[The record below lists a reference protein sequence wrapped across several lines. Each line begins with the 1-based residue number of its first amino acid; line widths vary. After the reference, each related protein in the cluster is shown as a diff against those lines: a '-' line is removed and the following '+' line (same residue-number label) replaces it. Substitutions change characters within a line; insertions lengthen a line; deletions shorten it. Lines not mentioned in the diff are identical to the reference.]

1 MVYVVNMIALPKT
14 VSVTQIKEKDV
25 DSAIEVYLQNSL
37 VCFASIKKYNPDVQ
51 LMLCTDYNLP
61 EKYRLKY
68 EKLGAIVEHVDF
80 DLEVMSK
87 SNWSIC
93 NYRYC
98 VMHHLCITL
107 NEEDTVLMLDTDII
121 CVDSLQDMFDDL
133 FDDIFLYDVKH
144 RRCNQE
150 RNIILANYKTI
161 YGKETNLIHYGGEFI
176 FAKLPELQKL
186 YTSCMSVINASNQY
200 DNLTNFNDEHITSIA
215 VHNDL
220 RAYVHPSEAYIS
232 RYWTSN
238 FYLTS
243 TNWKHNPVALWH
255 LPAEKSTGL
264 KRLFLYYEKHQNFPS
279 REKLAKSLGLP
290 SAERKYKTQLLRKIY
305 RKIKK

>member
-1 MVYVVNMIALPKT
+1 MIYVVNMIALPKT

-37 VCFASIKKYNPDVQ
+37 VCFASIKKYNPSVQ
-51 LMLCTDYNLP
+51 LMLCTDYILP
-61 EKYRLKY
+61 ETYRQKY
-68 EKLGAIVEHVDF
+68 EKLGTTIEQVDF
-80 DLEVMSK
+80 DLDVMSK

-98 VMHHLCITL
+98 VMKHLCTSL
-107 NEEDTVLMLDTDII
+107 KEEDVVLMLDTDIL

-144 RRCNQE
+144 RRSNHE
-150 RNIILANYKTI
+150 RDIILSNYKAI
-161 YGKETNLIHYGGEFI
+161 YGKEANLIHYGGEFI
-176 FAKLPELQKL
+176 YAKIPVLQKL
-186 YTSCMSVINASNQY
+186 YNSCMNVINASNEY

-215 VHNDL
+215 VYNDL

-255 LPAEKSTGL
+255 LPVEKSTGL
-264 KRLFLYYEKHQNFPS
+264 KRLFLYYEKHQDFPS
-279 REKLAKSLGLP
+279 REKLAKRLGLP
-290 SAERKYKTQLLRKIY
+290 PAERKYKTQLLRKIY